1 MRKLRNFLAAIV
13 LLTGLA
19 WNTPMQAQQ
28 ITDNAVFYHS
38 IRSPWSNFL
47 NPALFPNESGW
58 YVTTAKTSVQLALPM
73 SYEDFGLRY
82 DPTRD
87 VTVLDVNHV
96 LDQLRLNG
104 CHIDH
109 NTDVNLL
116 GMGFTIGDKLHLTAS
131 AGVKYLT
138 SFTVPLGFID
148 LLAEGNMNDKHIDFG
163 AADLFN
169 GQMYGY
175 VSLGAAF
182 KLPLFPLTI
191 GARVNVLDGLMA
203 ASVDNLKLDLTTA

>member
-1 MRKLRNFLAAIV
+1 MRKLRYYLSAIV
-13 LLTGLA
+13 MLSGLA
-19 WNTPMQAQQ
+19 LGNVSQAQQ

-38 IRSPWSNFL
+38 IRSPWSNSL

-58 YVTTAKTSVQLALPM
+58 YMTTAKTSVQLALPM

-82 DPTRD
+82 DPVRD

-96 LDQLRLNG
+96 LEQLRTKG

-116 GMGFTIGDKLHLTAS
+116 GMGFTISDKLHLTAS

-138 SFTVPLGFID
+138 SFTVPLGF
-148 LLAEGNMNDKHIDFG
+148 FG
-163 AADLFN
+163 
-169 GQMYGY
+169 
-175 VSLGAAF
+175 
-182 KLPLFPLTI
+182 
-191 GARVNVLDGLMA
+191 
-203 ASVDNLKLDLTTA
+203 